1 MREKPLILVVDDDT
15 FLADVL
21 DTKFTKAG
29 FSVLKAY
36 NGKECCEIAKKEKP
50 DLIILDLRM
59 PIMDGAEA
67 LAKLK
72 SDPDTKDIK
81 VFILSLFNEWAGI
94 KLTKE
99 SAVKLGAVDFME
111 KSGDLDT
118 LVQRVRSLLS

>member
-29 FSVLKAY
+29 FFVLKAY

-67 LAKLK
+67 LAELK